1 MTLPPI
7 KTVEQEPSQHGLFYY
22 VCKVIKGFR
31 YRYLI
36 IWNDKFVVDKAANYS
51 KNSKDRETN
60 FIEVGDSL
68 NPLADYLSEHNP
80 DFSKEEAEAVRN
92 SHEP

>member
-1 MTLPPI
+1 M
-7 KTVEQEPSQHGLFYY
+7 
-22 VCKVIKGFR
+22 
-31 YRYLI
+31 
-36 IWNDKFVVDKAANYS
+36 VDKAANYS

-80 DFSKEEAEAVRN
+80 DFSKEEAEAARN